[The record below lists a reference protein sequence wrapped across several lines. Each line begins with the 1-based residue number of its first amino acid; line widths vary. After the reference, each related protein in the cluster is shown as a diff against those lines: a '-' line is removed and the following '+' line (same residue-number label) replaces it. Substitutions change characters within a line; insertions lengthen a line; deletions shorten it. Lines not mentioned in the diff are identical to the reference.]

1 MRSMAPRLHSERWL
15 PALLAVLSIS
25 ACAGVRP
32 AGQYEAAADGGPQE
46 AGAVAQ
52 TSAPAQP
59 PPLQPVPLWKDGKPA
74 GEIDLAQP
82 HDARI
87 VVLDLGEDWTP
98 YIFTERS
105 NPDEKLVPQSYRATY
120 LALARGE
127 FPHDHHG
134 TRAKKDRYL
143 ELYGIPPTLT
153 LLRTRFRE
161 DVSQDCASRVD
172 LGPLGQYE
180 RLLPYLVDGK
190 AQRDSSQFLAL
201 ERRVKEDMVK
211 QGVDAPSKVDA
222 SRLRAA
228 DKATL
233 KQYEKVAPTALL
245 VRAAQARLACEGFYP
260 PNVAYTDGAL
270 DWATS
275 DALALFE
282 RKHMVFGWG
291 VLGHDSVEAL
301 KQPPLE
307 GERQAVLRV
316 LTERGMHA
324 GGFLEDGS
332 PANASPAPAGA
343 NTSPAPA
350 GANTSPAPAGANTS
364 PAPAGANTRTDKPRT
379 FVGADGKEHP
389 VPNLELELEDDIV
402 KAFGLQTPEST
413 LAWLESLGTLSG
425 HRLVAIEG
433 PQPPEYYSSDMGLS
447 VVIDRGDIWYEFPY
461 DDQGRERFQP
471 VQRRPTLTVYTE
483 YLGQKIVLARYGT
496 TVGGWRTELVDGV
509 EMWKYKGSPVGPRVW
524 RQIVAAPVWLAPPG
538 TPVKT
543 LITRDFNSKTGYSIN
558 WHELGPSYASAY
570 GLVAAY
576 HSRFKEGD
584 DGEVELQGDEGIRTH
599 GSVDYMS
606 IMDRHSHG
614 CHRLHNDV
622 AVRVM
627 SFVLAHRTH
636 TRLGETPVV
645 YKNTVN
651 NNAESPADD
660 SEYVIEIKKTGYAFR
675 LERPV
680 PVEVLTGHIVG
691 RRRTPITTALPK
703 YDETKGAYV
712 MPDGSTVRVDRTG
725 EITPITPAPDA
736 GATASP

>member
-1 MRSMAPRLHSERWL
+1 MAPCPRPQRWL
-15 PALLAVLSIS
+15 PALLWVFSTT

-32 AGQYEAAADGGPQE
+32 ASLREAATDGGRQDAE
-46 AGAVAQ
+46 AVAQ
-52 TSAPAQP
+52 ASASAQP
-59 PPLQPVPLWKDGKPA
+59 PPLQPVPLWKDGRPA
-74 GEIDLAQP
+74 GEIDLARP
-82 HDARI
+82 HDARV

-105 NPDEKLVPQSYRATY
+105 SPDEPLVPQSYRATY

-127 FPHDHHG
+127 YPHDHHG
-134 TRAKKDRYL
+134 MRAKKDRYL

-161 DVSQDCASRVD
+161 AVSEDCASKVD
-172 LGPLGQYE
+172 LEPLGRYE
-180 RLLPYLVDGK
+180 RLLPYVVDGT

-201 ERRVKEDMVK
+201 ERRLKQEMTK
-211 QGVDAPSKVDA
+211 QGVDTPSQLDA
-222 SRLRAA
+222 SRLGAA

-233 KQYEKVAPTALL
+233 RQYEKIAPTALL
-245 VRAAQARLACEGFYP
+245 IRAAQARLACEGFYP
-260 PNVAYTDGAL
+260 PKTAYTDGAL

-282 RKHMVFGWG
+282 RKHRVFGWG
-291 VLGHDSVEAL
+291 VLSHDSEEAL

-332 PANASPAPAGA
+332 LASAPTRAGA
-343 NTSPAPA
+343 NLKS
-350 GANTSPAPAGANTS
+350 
-364 PAPAGANTRTDKPRT
+364 DKPRT
-379 FVGADGKEHP
+379 FLGADGKEHP
-389 VPNLELELEDDIV
+389 VPNLEQELNDDIV

-413 LAWLESLGTLSG
+413 LAWLESLGALSG
-425 HRLVAIEG
+425 RKLVAIEG
-433 PQPPEYYSSDMGLS
+433 PQPPEYYSSNMDLS
-447 VVIDRGDIWYEFPY
+447 AVIDRGDVWYEFPY

-471 VQRRPTLTVYTE
+471 VQRRPTLTLYTE
-483 YLGQKIVLARYGT
+483 YLGQKIALARYGT

-538 TPVKT
+538 TPIKT
-543 LITRDFNSKTGYSIN
+543 LITRDFNAKTGYSIN

-576 HSRFKEGD
+576 HARFKEGD

-606 IMDRHSHG
+606 IMERHSHG
-614 CHRLHNDV
+614 CHRLHNHI
-622 AVRVM
+622 AVRLM
-627 SFVLAHRTH
+627 SFVLAHRPH
-636 TRLGETPVV
+636 ERVGETPVV
-645 YKNTVN
+645 YKNTIN
-651 NNAESPADD
+651 NNAESPPDD

-675 LERPV
+675 LEHPV
-680 PVEVLTGHIVG
+680 PVNVLAGHIVG
-691 RRRTPITTALPK
+691 RRRTPITTPLPK

-712 MPDGSTVRVDRTG
+712 MSDGSTVRVDRTG
-725 EITPITPAPDA
+725 EITPIAAPAPDA
-736 GATASP
+736 GAGTAPAANP

>member
-1 MRSMAPRLHSERWL
+1 MASPRPHAERWP
-15 PALLAVLSIS
+15 PALLWVFSTT
-25 ACAGVRP
+25 ACAGAHP
-32 AGQYEAAADGGPQE
+32 ATLRETAADAGRQE
-46 AGAVAQ
+46 AEAVAQ
-52 TSAPAQP
+52 SSTSAHP
-59 PPLQPVPLWKDGKPA
+59 PPLQPVPLWKDGRPA
-74 GEIDLAQP
+74 GEIDLARP
-82 HDARI
+82 HDSRI
-87 VVLDLGEDWTP
+87 VVLDLSEDWTP

-105 NPDEKLVPQSYRATY
+105 NPDDPIVPSSYRATY

-127 FPHDHHG
+127 YPHDHHG

-161 DVSQDCASRVD
+161 AVTADCASKVD
-172 LGPLGQYE
+172 LGPLGQYD
-180 RLLPYLVDGK
+180 RLFPYLVDSN
-190 AQRDSSQFLAL
+190 AQRDSTQFLAL
-201 ERRVKEDMVK
+201 ERRLQQDMVK
-211 QGVDAPSKVDA
+211 QGVDVPSKLDA
-222 SRLRAA
+222 SRLSAA

-233 KQYEKVAPTALL
+233 KQYEKIAPTALL

-260 PNVAYTDGAL
+260 PKVAHTDGAF
-270 DWATS
+270 DWPTS

-282 RKHMVFGWG
+282 RKHRVFGWG

-332 PANASPAPAGA
+332 LASKP
-343 NTSPAPA
+343 
-350 GANTSPAPAGANTS
+350 
-364 PAPAGANTRTDKPRT
+364 DKPRT
-379 FVGADGKEHP
+379 FLGADGKEHA
-389 VPNLELELEDDIV
+389 VPNLEQELEDDII

-425 HRLVAIEG
+425 NSLVAIEG
-433 PQPPEYYSSDMGLS
+433 PQPPEYYSSNMDLS
-447 VVIDRGDIWYEFPY
+447 VVIDRGDVWYEFPY

-471 VQRRPTLTVYTE
+471 VQRRPMLTVYTE
-483 YLGQKIVLARYGT
+483 YLGHKIALARYGT

-509 EMWKYKGSPVGPRVW
+509 EMWSYKGSPVGPRVW

-538 TPVKT
+538 TPIKT

-614 CHRLHNDV
+614 CHRLHNHI
-622 AVRVM
+622 AVRLM
-627 SFVLAHRTH
+627 SFVLAHRSH
-636 TRLGETPVV
+636 KRVGETPVV
-645 YKNTVN
+645 YKNKVN
-651 NNAESPADD
+651 NDAESPPDD
-660 SEYVIEIKKTGYAFR
+660 SEYVIEIKKTGYAFQ
-675 LERPV
+675 LQRPV
-680 PVEVLTGHIVG
+680 PVDVLPGHILG
-691 RRRTPITTALPK
+691 RQRTPITTLLPK
-703 YDETKGAYV
+703 YDTTKGAYV
-712 MPDGSTVRVDRTG
+712 MSDGRTVRVDRTG
-725 EITPITPAPDA
+725 EITTIAAPAPDA
-736 GATASP
+736 GVGTTPTASP

>member
-1 MRSMAPRLHSERWL
+1 MFSTT
-15 PALLAVLSIS
+15 
-25 ACAGVRP
+25 ACAGAHP
-32 AGQYEAAADGGPQE
+32 ATLRETATDAGRQE
-46 AGAVAQ
+46 AEAVAQ
-52 TSAPAQP
+52 SSTSAHP
-59 PPLQPVPLWKDGKPA
+59 PPLQPVPLWKDGRPA
-74 GEIDLAQP
+74 GEIDLARP
-82 HDARI
+82 HDSRI
-87 VVLDLGEDWTP
+87 VVLDLSEDWTP

-105 NPDEKLVPQSYRATY
+105 NPDDPIVPSSYRATY

-127 FPHDHHG
+127 YPHDHHG

-161 DVSQDCASRVD
+161 AVTADCASKVD
-172 LGPLGQYE
+172 LGPLGQYN
-180 RLLPYLVDGK
+180 RLFPYLVDSN
-190 AQRDSSQFLAL
+190 AQRDSTQFLAL
-201 ERRVKEDMVK
+201 ERRLQQDMVK
-211 QGVDAPSKVDA
+211 QGVDVPSKLDA
-222 SRLRAA
+222 SRLSAA

-233 KQYEKVAPTALL
+233 KQYEKIAPTALL

-260 PNVAYTDGAL
+260 PKVAHTDGAF
-270 DWATS
+270 DWPTS

-282 RKHMVFGWG
+282 RKHRVFGWG

-332 PANASPAPAGA
+332 LASKP
-343 NTSPAPA
+343 
-350 GANTSPAPAGANTS
+350 
-364 PAPAGANTRTDKPRT
+364 DKPRT
-379 FVGADGKEHP
+379 FLGADGKEHA
-389 VPNLELELEDDIV
+389 VPNLEQELEDDII

-425 HRLVAIEG
+425 NSLVAIEG
-433 PQPPEYYSSDMGLS
+433 PQPPEYYSSNMDLS
-447 VVIDRGDIWYEFPY
+447 VVIDRGDVWYEFPY

-471 VQRRPTLTVYTE
+471 VQRRPMLTVYTE
-483 YLGQKIVLARYGT
+483 YLGHKIALARYGT

-509 EMWKYKGSPVGPRVW
+509 EMWSYKGSPVGPRVW

-538 TPVKT
+538 TPIKT

-614 CHRLHNDV
+614 CHRLHNHI
-622 AVRVM
+622 AVRLM
-627 SFVLAHRTH
+627 SFVLAHRSH
-636 TRLGETPVV
+636 KRVGETPVV
-645 YKNTVN
+645 YKNKVN
-651 NNAESPADD
+651 NDAESPPDD
-660 SEYVIEIKKTGYAFR
+660 SEYVIEIKKTGYAFQ
-675 LERPV
+675 LQRPV
-680 PVEVLTGHIVG
+680 PVDVLPGHILG
-691 RRRTPITTALPK
+691 RQRTPITTLLPK
-703 YDETKGAYV
+703 YDTTKGAYV
-712 MPDGSTVRVDRTG
+712 MSDGRTVRVDRTG
-725 EITPITPAPDA
+725 EITTIAAPAPDA
-736 GATASP
+736 GVGTTPTASP

>member
-1 MRSMAPRLHSERWL
+1 MSLYNGSMAPRLRPERWL
-15 PALLAVLSIS
+15 PPLLAALSIC

-32 AGQYEAAADGGPQE
+32 ARQYEAAADGGAQE
-46 AGAVAQ
+46 AGAVAE
-52 TSAPAQP
+52 TSAPAQV
-59 PPLQPVPLWKDGKPA
+59 PPLQPVPLWKDGKAA

-87 VVLDLGEDWTP
+87 VVLDLGEEWTP

-105 NPDEKLVPQSYRATY
+105 NPDEKVLPQSYRATY

-134 TRAKKDRYL
+134 KRAKKDRYL
-143 ELYGIPPTLT
+143 ELYGIPPTLA

-161 DVSQDCASRVD
+161 EVSQDCASKVD
-172 LGPLGQYE
+172 LEPLGRYE
-180 RLLPYLVDGK
+180 RFLPYLVDGK

-201 ERRVKEDMVK
+201 EQRLRQDMAK
-211 QGVDAPSKVDA
+211 QGVDAPSKLDA
-222 SRLRAA
+222 SRLGGA

-233 KQYEKVAPTALL
+233 TQYEKMAPAALL

-260 PNVAYTDGAL
+260 PNVAHTDGAL
-270 DWATS
+270 DWPTS

-291 VLGHDSVEAL
+291 VLGHDTVEAL
-301 KQPPLE
+301 KRPPLE

-324 GGFLEDGS
+324 GGLLEDGS
-332 PANASPAPAGA
+332 PASPAPAGA
-343 NTSPAPA
+343 NGRPD
-350 GANTSPAPAGANTS
+350 
-364 PAPAGANTRTDKPRT
+364 RPRT

-389 VPNLELELEDDIV
+389 IPNLEQELEDDIV

-425 HRLVAIEG
+425 HKLVAIEG
-433 PQPPEYYSSDMGLS
+433 PQLPEYYSANMELS
-447 VVIDRGDIWYEFPY
+447 VVIDRGDVWYEFPY
-461 DDQGRERFQP
+461 DDQGHERFQP

-483 YLGQKIVLARYGT
+483 YLGQKVALARYGT

-538 TPVKT
+538 TPIKT
-543 LITRDFNSKTGYSIN
+543 LITRDFNSKTGYSID

-576 HSRFKEGD
+576 HSRFREGE

-614 CHRLHNDV
+614 CHRLHNDI
-622 AVRVM
+622 AVRLM
-627 SFVLAHRTH
+627 SFVLAHRPH
-636 TRLGETPVV
+636 TRVGETPVV
-645 YKNTVN
+645 YKNKIN
-651 NNAESPADD
+651 NNAESPPDD

-691 RRRTPITTALPK
+691 KQRTPITATLPK

-725 EITPITPAPDA
+725 GITPLATPPPDA
-736 GATASP
+736 GAPTTSSN

>member
-1 MRSMAPRLHSERWL
+1 MGSMAPRPYSERWL
-15 PALLAVLSIS
+15 PALLSVLSLT

-32 AGQYEAAADGGPQE
+32 AGQHAAALDGGGQE
-46 AGAVAQ
+46 AGDLAQ
-52 TSAPAQP
+52 ASAPATP
-59 PPLQPVPLWKDGKPA
+59 PALQPVTLWKDGKPA

-105 NPDEKLVPQSYRATY
+105 SPAEAPVPQSYRATY

-127 FPHDHHG
+127 FPNDHHG
-134 TRAKKDRYL
+134 KRAKKDRYL
-143 ELYGIPPTLT
+143 ELYGILPTLT

-161 DVSQDCASRVD
+161 AVSQDCASKVD
-172 LGPLGQYE
+172 LEPLGQYE
-180 RLLPYLVDGK
+180 RLLPYVDNGK

-201 ERRVKEDMVK
+201 ERRLKQSMVK
-211 QGVDAPSKVDA
+211 QGVDAPSKLDP
-222 SRLRAA
+222 SRLSAA

-233 KQYEKVAPTALL
+233 KQYEKIAPTALL
-245 VRAAQARLACEGFYP
+245 IRAAQARLACEGFYP
-260 PNVAYTDGAL
+260 PKVTYTDGAL
-270 DWATS
+270 DWATN

-282 RKHMVFGWG
+282 RKHRVFGWG
-291 VLGHDSVEAL
+291 FLTHDSVEAL

-307 GERQAVLRV
+307 GERQAVLRI

-332 PANASPAPAGA
+332 PPSSPAPAGA
-343 NTSPAPA
+343 NLKP
-350 GANTSPAPAGANTS
+350 
-364 PAPAGANTRTDKPRT
+364 DKPRT
-379 FVGADGKEHP
+379 FLGADGKEHP
-389 VPNLELELEDDIV
+389 VPNLEQELDDDVV
-402 KAFGLQTPEST
+402 KAFGLQTSEST
-413 LAWLESLGTLSG
+413 LAWLESLGNLSG
-425 HRLVAIEG
+425 QKLVAIEG
-433 PQPPEYYSSDMGLS
+433 PQPPEYYSSNMDLS
-447 VVIDRGDIWYEFPY
+447 VVIDRGDVWYEFPY
-461 DDQGRERFQP
+461 DAKGSERFQP
-471 VQRRPTLTVYTE
+471 VLRRPTLTVYTE
-483 YLGQKIVLARYGT
+483 YLGQKIVLAKYGT

-543 LITRDFNSKTGYSIN
+543 LLTRDFNSKTGYTIN

-576 HSRFKEGD
+576 HSRFKEGE

-614 CHRLHNDV
+614 CHRLHNHI
-622 AVRVM
+622 AVRLM
-627 SFVLAHRTH
+627 SFVLAHRPH
-636 TRLGETPVV
+636 KRVGETPVV
-645 YKNTVN
+645 YKNTIN
-651 NNAESPADD
+651 NNAETPPDD
-660 SEYVIEIKKTGYAFR
+660 SEYVIEIKKTGYAFQ

-680 PVEVLTGHIVG
+680 PVDVLAGHIVG
-691 RRRTPITTALPK
+691 RRRTPIATAIPK
-703 YDETKGAYV
+703 YDATKGAYV
-712 MPDGSTVRVDRTG
+712 MPDGSTVQVERTG
-725 EITPITPAPDA
+725 EITPIAALAPDA
-736 GATASP
+736 GAGTESKANP

>member
-1 MRSMAPRLHSERWL
+1 MIGTSVPIWHGRRRALVG
-15 PALLAVLSIS
+15 LLAILGVWSVS

-32 AGQYEAAADGGPQE
+32 ARQNEAVADGGPQQ
-46 AGAVAQ
+46 AGPLAE
-52 TSAPAQP
+52 TSAPPQP
-59 PPLQPVPLWKDGKPA
+59 PALQPVTLWRDGKPA

-105 NPDEKLVPQSYRATY
+105 NPDDKLVPQSYRATY

-134 TRAKKDRYL
+134 KRAKRDRYL

-153 LLRTRFRE
+153 LLRTRLRE
-161 DVSQDCASRVD
+161 DVSQDCASRLD
-172 LGPLGQYE
+172 LEPLGQGQ
-180 RLLPYLVDGK
+180 RFLPYLVDRN
-190 AQRDSSQFLAL
+190 AQRDSKQFLAL
-201 ERRVKEDMVK
+201 EERVKQLMAK
-211 QGVDAPSKVDA
+211 QGVDAASKLDA
-222 SRLRAA
+222 SRLSAIDR
-228 DKATL
+228 ATL
-233 KQYEKVAPTALL
+233 KQYEKTAPMALL
-245 VRAAQARLACEGFYP
+245 VRAAQARLACEGFYA

-270 DWATS
+270 DWVTS

-282 RKHMVFGWG
+282 RKHRVFGWG
-291 VLGHDSVEAL
+291 VLGRDSVEAL

-332 PANASPAPAGA
+332 PTNGS
-343 NTSPAPA
+343 S
-350 GANTSPAPAGANTS
+350 
-364 PAPAGANTRTDKPRT
+364 DKPRT

-389 VPNLELELEDDIV
+389 VPNLEQEVEGDIV

-413 LAWLESLGTLSG
+413 LAWLESLGALSG
-425 HRLVAIEG
+425 NKLVAIEG
-433 PQPPEYYSSDMGLS
+433 PEAPEYYSPNMDLS
-447 VVIDRGDIWYEFPY
+447 VVIDRGDVWYEFPY
-461 DDQGRERFQP
+461 DDQGHERFQP
-471 VQRRPTLTVYTE
+471 VQRRPTLTVYTD
-483 YLGQKIVLARYGT
+483 YLGQKITLARYGT

-509 EMWKYKGSPVGPRVW
+509 EMWQYKGSPVGPRVW
-524 RQIVAAPVWLAPPG
+524 RQIVSAPVWLAPPG

-543 LITRDFNSKTGYSIN
+543 LVTRDFNSKTGYSID

-614 CHRLHNDV
+614 CHRLHNHI
-622 AVRVM
+622 AVRLM
-627 SFVLAHRTH
+627 SFVLAHRPH
-636 TRLGETPVV
+636 TRLGETPIA
-645 YKNTVN
+645 YKNTVK
-651 NNAESPADD
+651 NNAESPPDD

-675 LERPV
+675 LDRPV
-680 PVEVLTGHIVG
+680 PVEVVAGHIVG

-703 YDETKGAYV
+703 YDETKAAYV
-712 MPDGSTVRVDRTG
+712 MPDGSTVRVDRMG
-725 EITPITPAPDA
+725 EVTPIASPPPDA
-736 GATASP
+736 GAPAPSP

>member
-1 MRSMAPRLHSERWL
+1 MASPRPHTGRWL
-15 PALLAVLSIS
+15 PALLWVLSTT
-25 ACAGVRP
+25 ACAGAHP
-32 AGQYEAAADGGPQE
+32 ATLRETATDAGRQE
-46 AGAVAQ
+46 AEAVAQ
-52 TSAPAQP
+52 SSASAHP
-59 PPLQPVPLWKDGKPA
+59 PPLQPVPLWKDGRPA
-74 GEIDLAQP
+74 GEIDLARP
-82 HDARI
+82 HDSRI
-87 VVLDLGEDWTP
+87 VVLDLSEDWTP

-105 NPDEKLVPQSYRATY
+105 NPDEPIVPSSYRATY

-161 DVSQDCASRVD
+161 AVTADCASKVD
-172 LGPLGQYE
+172 LAPLGQYD
-180 RLLPYLVDGK
+180 RLFPYLVDGN
-190 AQRDSSQFLAL
+190 AQRDSTQFLAL
-201 ERRVKEDMVK
+201 ERRLQQDMVK
-211 QGVDAPSKVDA
+211 QGVDVPSKLDA
-222 SRLRAA
+222 SRLSAA

-233 KQYEKVAPTALL
+233 KQYEKIAPTALL
-245 VRAAQARLACEGFYP
+245 IRAAQARLACEGFYP
-260 PNVAYTDGAL
+260 PKVAHTDGAF
-270 DWATS
+270 DWPTS

-282 RKHMVFGWG
+282 RKHRVFGWG

-332 PANASPAPAGA
+332 LASKP
-343 NTSPAPA
+343 
-350 GANTSPAPAGANTS
+350 
-364 PAPAGANTRTDKPRT
+364 DKPHT
-379 FVGADGKEHP
+379 FLGADGKEHP
-389 VPNLELELEDDIV
+389 VPNLEQELEDDII

-413 LAWLESLGTLSG
+413 LAWLESLGDLSG
-425 HRLVAIEG
+425 NRLVAIEG
-433 PQPPEYYSSDMGLS
+433 PQPPEYYSSNMDLS
-447 VVIDRGDIWYEFPY
+447 VVIDRGDVWYEFPY

-471 VQRRPTLTVYTE
+471 VQRRPMLTVYTE
-483 YLGQKIVLARYGT
+483 YLGHKIALARYGT

-509 EMWKYKGSPVGPRVW
+509 EMWSYKGSPVGPRVW

-538 TPVKT
+538 TPIKT

-614 CHRLHNDV
+614 CHRLHNHI
-622 AVRVM
+622 AVRLM
-627 SFVLAHRTH
+627 SFVLAHRSH
-636 TRLGETPVV
+636 KRVGETPVV
-645 YKNTVN
+645 YKNKVN
-651 NNAESPADD
+651 NDAESPPDD
-660 SEYVIEIKKTGYAFR
+660 TEYVIEIKKTGYAFQ
-675 LERPV
+675 LQRPV
-680 PVEVLTGHIVG
+680 PVDVLPGHILG
-691 RRRTPITTALPK
+691 RQRTPITTLLPK
-703 YDETKGAYV
+703 YDTTKGAYV
-712 MPDGSTVRVDRTG
+712 MSDGRTVRVDRTG
-725 EITPITPAPDA
+725 EITTIAAPAPDA
-736 GATASP
+736 GAPTTPTASP

>member
-1 MRSMAPRLHSERWL
+1 MAPRLHREQWL
-15 PALLAVLSIS
+15 PPLLAALSIS
-25 ACAGVRP
+25 ACTGVRP
-32 AGQYEAAADGGPQE
+32 ARQYEAAADGGAQE
-46 AGAVAQ
+46 TGAVAQ
-52 TSAPAQP
+52 TSAPSQP

-134 TRAKKDRYL
+134 KRARKDRYL

-161 DVSQDCASRVD
+161 DVSQDCAAKVD
-172 LGPLGQYE
+172 LDPLGRYE
-180 RLLPYLVDGK
+180 PFLPYLVDGK
-190 AQRDSSQFLAL
+190 AQRDSSQFLTL
-201 ERRVKEDMVK
+201 ERRLKQDMAK
-211 QGVDAPSKVDA
+211 QGVDAPSKLDA
-222 SRLRAA
+222 ARLSGA
-228 DKATL
+228 DRVTL
-233 KQYEKVAPTALL
+233 KQYEKMAPTALL
-245 VRAAQARLACEGFYP
+245 VRSAQARLACEGFYA

-270 DWATS
+270 DWPTS

-282 RKHMVFGWG
+282 RRHMVFGWG
-291 VLGHDSVEAL
+291 VLGHDTVEAL

-307 GERQAVLRV
+307 GERQSVLRV

-324 GGFLEDGS
+324 GGLLEDGS
-332 PANASPAPAGA
+332 PVVSPAPAGA
-343 NTSPAPA
+343 NGRP
-350 GANTSPAPAGANTS
+350 
-364 PAPAGANTRTDKPRT
+364 DKPRT

-389 VPNLELELEDDIV
+389 VPNLEQELEDDIV

-413 LAWLESLGTLSG
+413 LAWLESLGSLSG
-425 HRLVAIEG
+425 QKLVAIEG
-433 PQPPEYYSSDMGLS
+433 PQRPEYYSANMELS
-447 VVIDRGDIWYEFPY
+447 VVIDRGDVWYEFPY
-461 DDQGRERFQP
+461 DDQGHERFQP

-483 YLGQKIVLARYGT
+483 YLGQKIALARYGT

-543 LITRDFNSKTGYSIN
+543 LITRDFNSKTGYSMD

-576 HSRFKEGD
+576 HSRFREGE

-614 CHRLHNDV
+614 CHRLHNDI
-622 AVRVM
+622 AVRLM
-627 SFVLAHRTH
+627 SFVLAHRPH
-636 TRLGETPVV
+636 TRVGETPVV

-651 NNAESPADD
+651 NTAESPPDD
-660 SEYVIEIKKTGYAFR
+660 SEYVIEIKKTGYTFR

-691 RRRTPITTALPK
+691 KQRTPVTAALPK
-703 YDETKGAYV
+703 YDDTKGAYV
-712 MPDGSTVRVDRTG
+712 MPDGNTVRVDRTG
-725 EITPITPAPDA
+725 AITPLATPDA
-736 GATASP
+736 GAPAAASN

>member
-1 MRSMAPRLHSERWL
+1 MGSMAPRPHSERWL
-15 PALLAVLSIS
+15 PALLAVFSIT

-32 AGQYEAAADGGPQE
+32 ASQYEAAPDGGKQE
-46 AGAVAQ
+46 TGALAQ
-52 TSAPAQP
+52 TSAPEQP
-59 PPLQPVPLWKDGKPA
+59 RPLQPVPLWKDGKPA
-74 GEIDLAQP
+74 GEIDLAKP

-98 YIFTERS
+98 YIFSERS
-105 NPDEKLVPQSYRATY
+105 NPDEKLVPQSYRETY

-134 TRAKKDRYL
+134 ARAKKDRYL
-143 ELYGIPPTLT
+143 ELYGIPPTLG

-161 DVSQDCASRVD
+161 AVSQDCASKVD
-172 LGPLGQYE
+172 LGPLSQYE
-180 RLLPYLVDGK
+180 RLLPYVDQGK

-201 ERRVKEDMVK
+201 ERRLKQDMAK
-211 QGVDAPSKVDA
+211 QGVDDPSRLDA
-222 SRLRAA
+222 SRLSAA

-245 VRAAQARLACEGFYP
+245 IRAAQARLACEGFYP
-260 PNVAYTDGAL
+260 PKVTYTDGAL
-270 DWATS
+270 DWATN

-291 VLGHDSVEAL
+291 YLSHDSVEAL

-307 GERQAVLRV
+307 GERQSVLRV

-324 GGFLEDGS
+324 GAFLEDGS
-332 PANASPAPAGA
+332 PASK
-343 NTSPAPA
+343 S
-350 GANTSPAPAGANTS
+350 
-364 PAPAGANTRTDKPRT
+364 DKPPRT
-379 FVGADGKEHP
+379 FLGADGKEHP
-389 VPNLELELEDDIV
+389 VPNLEQELKDDIV

-413 LAWLESLGTLSG
+413 LAWLESLGDLSG
-425 HRLVAIEG
+425 QKLVAIEG
-433 PQPPEYYSSDMGLS
+433 PQPPEYYSSNMDLS
-447 VVIDRGDIWYEFPY
+447 VVIDRGDVWYEFPY
-461 DDQGRERFQP
+461 DDKGNERFQP
-471 VQRRPTLTVYTE
+471 VLRRPTLTVYTE

-496 TVGGWRTELVDGV
+496 TVGGWRTELIDGV
-509 EMWKYKGSPVGPRVW
+509 EWWKYKGSPVGPRVW
-524 RQIVAAPVWLAPPG
+524 KQIVAAPVWLAPPG
-538 TPVKT
+538 TPIKT
-543 LITRDFNSKTGYSIN
+543 LLTRDFNSKTGYSIN

-576 HSRFKEGD
+576 HSRFKEGE

-614 CHRLHNDV
+614 CHRLHNHI
-622 AVRVM
+622 AVRLM
-627 SFVLAHRTH
+627 SFVLAHRPH
-636 TRLGETPVV
+636 RRVGETPVD
-645 YKNTVN
+645 YKNTVD
-651 NNAESPADD
+651 NNAENPADD
-660 SEYVIEIKKTGYAFR
+660 SEYVIEIKKTGYSFR

-691 RRRTPITTALPK
+691 RRRTPITTAIPK
-703 YDETKGAYV
+703 YDTTKGAYV

-725 EITPITPAPDA
+725 EITPIATPAPDA
-736 GATASP
+736 GVGNEPQASP

>member
-1 MRSMAPRLHSERWL
+1 MAPRPHPGRWL
-15 PALLAVLSIS
+15 PALLWLFSTT

-32 AGQYEAAADGGPQE
+32 ADRREPSADGGGQE
-46 AGAVAQ
+46 TGPVAQ
-52 TSAPAQP
+52 PR
-59 PPLQPVPLWKDGKPA
+59 PLRPVPLWKDGKPA

-87 VVLDLGEDWTP
+87 VVLDLGEDWVP

-105 NPDEKLVPQSYRATY
+105 SPDEPIVPQSYRATY

-143 ELYGIPPTLT
+143 ELYGILPTLT

-161 DVSQDCASRVD
+161 AVSQDCGSKVD
-172 LGPLGQYE
+172 LEPLKQYE
-180 RLLPYLVDGK
+180 RLLPYVDNGR
-190 AQRDSSQFLAL
+190 AQRDSSQFLTV
-201 ERRVKEDMVK
+201 ERRLK
-211 QGVDAPSKVDA
+211 QEMAKQAVDAPSKLDA
-222 SRLRAA
+222 SRLGAADRAA
-228 DKATL
+228 L
-233 KQYEKVAPTALL
+233 RQYEKLAPTALL
-245 VRAAQARLACEGFYP
+245 IRAAQARLACESFYP
-260 PNVAYTDGAL
+260 PKVAFTDGAL

-282 RKHMVFGWG
+282 RKHRVFGWG
-291 VLGHDSVEAL
+291 FLSHDSVEAL

-324 GGFLEDGS
+324 GGFVEDGG
-332 PANASPAPAGA
+332 PASKLNE
-343 NTSPAPA
+343 
-350 GANTSPAPAGANTS
+350 
-364 PAPAGANTRTDKPRT
+364 PRT
-379 FVGADGKEHP
+379 FRGADGKEHP
-389 VPNLELELEDDIV
+389 LPNLEQELEEDIV

-413 LAWLESLGTLSG
+413 LAWLESLVTLSAQK
-425 HRLVAIEG
+425 LVAIEG
-433 PQPPEYYSSDMGLS
+433 PQPPEYYSSNMDLS
-447 VVIDRGDIWYEFPY
+447 VVIDRGDVWYEFPY
-461 DDQGRERFQP
+461 DDQGHERFQP
-471 VQRRPTLTVYTE
+471 VQRRPTLTLYTE
-483 YLGQKIVLARYGT
+483 YLGQKIALARYGT

-524 RQIVAAPVWLAPPG
+524 RQIAAGPVWLAPPG
-538 TPVKT
+538 TTVKT
-543 LITRDFNSKTGYSIN
+543 LVTRDLNSKTGYSIN

-606 IMDRHSHG
+606 IMERHSHG
-614 CHRLHNDV
+614 CHRLHNHI
-622 AVRVM
+622 AVRLM
-627 SFVLAHRTH
+627 SFVLAHRPH
-636 TRLGETPVV
+636 KRVGETPVV
-645 YKNTVN
+645 YKNTVKN
-651 NNAESPADD
+651 DAETPPDD
-660 SEYVIEIKKTGYAFR
+660 SEYVIEIKKSGYIFR

-680 PVEVLTGHIVG
+680 PVDVLEGHIVG
-691 RRRTPITTALPK
+691 RRRTPIATPLPK
-703 YDETKGAYV
+703 YDATKGAYV

-725 EITPITPAPDA
+725 EVTPIAAPAPAPDA
-736 GATASP
+736 GAGTEPKVNP